1 MQILRE
7 TGNLR
12 LAQRL
17 LGHADIK
24 STMVYAHAIEDDVK
38 AGLAALSRNSPGA
51 TPEGLEKGEG
61 EQSAKGSSAAA
72 S

>member
-1 MQILRE
+1 MILRE

-24 STMVYAHAIEDDVK
+24 LIMVYAHAIEDDVK
-38 AGLAALSRNSPGA
+38 AALAALSRNSPGA
-51 TPEGLEKGEG
+51 SPKGREMSEG
-61 EQSAKGSSAAA
+61 EQSPKGSGTAA